1 MNSVITKHLEQIN
14 LLCRSNGV
22 SRLFAFGSVT
32 SEKFN
37 PEKSDIDFLVE
48 VNEPD
53 PLKKGDYILNLWD
66 GFEALFKRKVDLL
79 TPNSIRNPILKEAI
93 EETKVLV
100 YEA

>member
-1 MNSVITKHLEQIN
+1 MNSVIVGNLDQITS
-14 LLCRSNGV
+14 LCRNNRV
-22 SRLFAFGSVT
+22 NRLFAFGSVT
-32 SEKFN
+32 NENFN
-37 PEKSDIDFLVE
+37 AEKSDIDLLVE
-48 VNEPD
+48 VNEQD

-79 TPNSIRNPILKEAI
+79 TPNSIRNPILKEVI